1 MSDLSPSSP
10 LRETPMSQEEEIGQ
24 LASEMD
30 WGDAGVESG
39 DDEGPQKGQGA
50 YVAGVWLDALD
61 PHLITPR
68 QRSLLSDFDPD
79 YVPSSARVRT
89 YSRAFIVHFLR
100 NTHNKL
106 MNLGTIHV
114 GCCDRKK

>member
-1 MSDLSPSSP
+1 MSDPSPSSP
-10 LRETPMSQEEEIGQ
+10 PREMPMTQEEEIER
-24 LASEMD
+24 LASQMD

-68 QRSLLSDFDPD
+68 QRSSLLDFNPD
-79 YVPSSARVRT
+79 YVPSPARVRT
-89 YSRAFIVHFLR
+89 YNRAFIVHFQEIR
-100 NTHNKL
+100 V
-106 MNLGTIHV
+106 IS
-114 GCCDRKK
+114 